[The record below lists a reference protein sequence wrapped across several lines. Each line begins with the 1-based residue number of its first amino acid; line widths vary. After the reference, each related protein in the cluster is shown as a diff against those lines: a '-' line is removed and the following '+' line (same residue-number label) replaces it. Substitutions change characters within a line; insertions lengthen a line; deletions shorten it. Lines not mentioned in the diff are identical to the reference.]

1 MWKWLNDTTRG
12 AICSGPHLG
21 KAGNVCPPHPHLECV
36 IQQNRVGTKGLH
48 PPGSP
53 RMLMMLAQEAP
64 VRTAG

>member
-21 KAGNVCPPHPHLECV
+21 KAGNVCPPAPAHLECV
-36 IQQNRVGTKGLH
+36 IQQNQVGAKGLH

-53 RMLMMLAQEAP
+53 RMLMLAQEAQ
-64 VRTAG
+64 VRTTG